1 MGRSINMIVK
11 LAIRLLAN
19 RQLATH
25 LTYFPTPLP
34 PPHTSPSA
42 AGAVPHR
49 PGAYRS
55 CPATV
60 PAARGR

>member
-1 MGRSINMIVK
+1 MIVK
-11 LAIRLLAN
+11 LAIKLLAN

-34 PPHTSPSA
+34 SPHTSLSA
-42 AGAVPHR
+42 TDAVPQR

-55 CPATV
+55 CPAAA
-60 PAARGR
+60 PAVRGR